1 MNASRRL
8 LPAVAALSA
17 LGACDAAFDNGQA
30 PQGNGSAENKA
41 EEGQISIS
49 GPGVQMKIDVP
60 EGLRREA
67 GVGRDGG
74 IVYPGSNVGGVHV
87 ESGSGEGAPDGEVEL
102 RFSTADPPERVAR
115 WYMDPAR
122 ARDFVVAA
130 SGREGEAYVFTGTA
144 RDRSRF
150 RVRLEPRAGGGTE
163 ARALI
168 ADAE

>member
-8 LPAVAALSA
+8 LPAMAALSA
-17 LGACDAAFDNGQA
+17 LSACGALSGNDVATM
-30 PQGNGSAENKA
+30 GNGSAENRA

-60 EGLRREA
+60 GGLRREA
-67 GVGRDGG
+67 GISGDSG
-74 IVYPGSNVGGVHV
+74 IVYPGSHVGGVHV
-87 ESGSGEGAPDGEVEL
+87 ESGSGEGSPDGEVEL
-102 RFSTADPPERVAR
+102 RFSTRDSPEQVAR

-122 ARDFVVAA
+122 AREFVIAS
-130 SGREGEAYVFTGTA
+130 SGREGEAYIFAGTA

-150 RVRLEPRAGGGTE
+150 RVRLAPGAGGGTE
-163 ARALI
+163 ARALV